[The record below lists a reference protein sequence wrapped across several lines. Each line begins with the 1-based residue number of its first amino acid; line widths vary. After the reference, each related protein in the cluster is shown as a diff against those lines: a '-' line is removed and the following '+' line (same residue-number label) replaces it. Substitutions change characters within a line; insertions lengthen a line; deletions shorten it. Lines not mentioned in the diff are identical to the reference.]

1 MSTPAIA
8 RSVAMQSAISPIAA
22 ESRTKI
28 VATVGPACRDEAGLA
43 NLIAAGVDVFRLNMA
58 HASRDEH
65 GEVVRSLRKLSQ
77 AAGRPVGIL
86 ADLAGPK
93 IRLGE
98 LAGGERD
105 LLEGETIR
113 FVQGA
118 ARNDPNELV
127 TSYEPLVNE
136 LAVGNSVMLA
146 DGTVALEVV
155 AKGADYAE
163 CVVVQPGLIRSR
175 QGVNLP
181 GVQLSVPSISEEDWK
196 NAVWASEVG
205 IDFVGL
211 SFVRSPV
218 EVRLLKEFLHTRGSK
233 AKVIAKIE
241 KQEALDQLEA
251 ILEATDGIMVARGDL
266 GVEIDVAR
274 TPMVQ
279 KQIIAICHRYQ
290 KPVIVATQMLDSMQ
304 RSRLPTR
311 AEVTDVAN
319 AILDGADACM
329 LSGETAIGEHP
340 RLAVEMMHRIAIA
353 TEPHYF
359 QRPPLA
365 MPDKLAE
372 GLLPITQA
380 VIHGAARIATDL
392 GAKMIVAASR
402 SGMTALALS
411 KLRSYVPTI
420 GVSDSEATLRQM
432 CLYWGVTPLRGAPTK
447 DFMQILEHVSRW
459 GAKERRLLKGDYIVL
474 AVGAGMD
481 TGGHNVAIVH
491 EVR

>member
-1 MSTPAIA
+1 MTA
-8 RSVAMQSAISPIAA
+8 
-22 ESRTKI
+22 
-28 VATVGPACRDEAGLA
+28 
-43 NLIAAGVDVFRLNMA
+43 
-58 HASRDEH
+58 H
-65 GEVVRSLRKLSQ
+65 GEVVRTLRKLGEAS
-77 AAGRPVGIL
+77 GRPVGIL

-105 LLEGETIR
+105 LREGETIR

-118 ARNDPNELV
+118 SPNNPNEFS
-127 TSYEPLVNE
+127 TTYEPLVDE
-136 LAVGNSVMLA
+136 LAIGNSVMLA
-146 DGTVALEVV
+146 DGTVGLKVV

-163 CVVVQPGLIRSR
+163 CVVVQPGLVRSR

-181 GVQLSVPSISEEDWK
+181 GVKLSVPSMSEEDWK
-196 NAVWASEVG
+196 NAGWAAEVG

-218 EVRLLKEFLHTRGSK
+218 EVRQLKEYLHKRGSK

-251 ILEATDGIMVARGDL
+251 IVDATDGIMVARGDL
-266 GVEIDVAR
+266 GVEIDVVR
-274 TPMVQ
+274 TPIVQ

-304 RSRLPTR
+304 HSRRPTR

-359 QRPPLA
+359 QRPPLPW
-365 MPDKLAE
+365 PDKLPD

-380 VIHGAARIATDL
+380 VVHGAAQMAKDL
-392 GAKMIVAASR
+392 NAKMIVAASH
-402 SGMTALALS
+402 S
-411 KLRSYVPTI
+411 
-420 GVSDSEATLRQM
+420 
-432 CLYWGVTPLRGAPTK
+432 GVTAPGA
-447 DFMQILEHVSRW
+447 LEASQRCAHDWRKRFAHRRFSKCVCI
-459 GAKERRLLKGDYIVL
+459 GA
-474 AVGAGMD
+474 
-481 TGGHNVAIVH
+481 
-491 EVR
+491 